1 MINLK
6 AGDKAVQFTA
16 IGYGVHQ
23 TCKIVTIARE
33 TKTQLVTDSGMKFS
47 KKDGVEATAA
57 SSWRVR
63 DNIEPLT
70 PETQAM
76 VDKTK
81 EENHRRAIIRAIEG
95 AKLNKLPTDV
105 LEAIKQMIESNTK

>member
-33 TKTQLVTDSGMKFS
+33 TKTQLVLESGQKFS
-47 KKDGVEATAA
+47 KSDGVEIAA
-57 SSWRVR
+57 YSAWRNR
-63 DNIEPLT
+63 DTLHELT
-70 PETQAM
+70 PETQAK
-76 VDKTK
+76 VDRHN
-81 EENHRRAIIRAIEG
+81 EQIRRRGIVRAIEG
-95 AKLNKLPTDV
+95 AKLDKLPTDV